1 MPRAYSAIAPGGVRR
16 DGAAPPGA
24 CRGNLLGCGATAGNV
39 DPAPSNALDAES
51 NRWPGNHESQW
62 EYLVSAKSTA
72 KADFVSIADAAAYLG
87 VTVRTVRNMLYDNRC
102 HRRAPRTRRCA
113 TPHATPERTVAPA
126 EPRSKRS
133 SSGRPS
139 KTSRAR
145 FTAFRCAGQ
154 GAGAVR

>member
-24 CRGNLLGCGATAGNV
+24 CRGNLLGCGATAGNAH
-39 DPAPSNALDAES
+39 PAPSNALDAES

-87 VTVRTVRNMLYDNRC
+87 VTVRTVRNMLYDNRL
-102 HRRAPRTRRCA
+102 RAYKLGPRIVRIRLSDIDA
-113 TPHATPERTVAPA
+113 ALTPYTEAASA
-126 EPRSKRS
+126 
-133 SSGRPS
+133 
-139 KTSRAR
+139 
-145 FTAFRCAGQ
+145 
-154 GAGAVR
+154 